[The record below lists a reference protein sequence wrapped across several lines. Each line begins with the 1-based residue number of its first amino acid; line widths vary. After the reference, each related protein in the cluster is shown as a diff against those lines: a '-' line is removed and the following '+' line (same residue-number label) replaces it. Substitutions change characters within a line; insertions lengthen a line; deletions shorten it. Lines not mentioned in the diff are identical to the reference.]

1 MGWTVSSRHP
11 ITKVNLRCIDRICS
25 QPRAL
30 LDKHDKVFA
39 MLVGSPKDQQA
50 WAEVNAEVQTA
61 FDEAR
66 REYKLDLKQE
76 NHRRGSFPAVAAGI
90 SYGGG
95 QTRVSNLAHSPRN
108 KVVIE
113 KLLANPAVR
122 RLAGFGDAAFK
133 LYAPRLYMHYSRTM
147 QALRRHD
154 CSLKPNF
161 KKNVFGSATFNLGPR
176 VVTYVHTDHLN
187 LPAGWCAIT
196 AIGRFDP
203 TKGGHLLLWDL
214 GLMVEFPPGALV
226 LIPSAILR
234 HSNTTVRPHERRYS
248 FTQYSAGG
256 LFRWVECGFKTQSTF
271 YAEGSEYA
279 LSGAQRWTRDVGL
292 WSTWDEL
299 RAMQV

>member
-1 MGWTVSSRHP
+1 
-11 ITKVNLRCIDRICS
+11 
-25 QPRAL
+25 L

-50 WAEVNAEVQTA
+50 WAEVNAEAQSA

-66 REYKLDLKQE
+66 LAYKLDSKQE

-95 QTRVSNLAHSPRN
+95 QTRVSNLAHSAWN
-108 KVVIE
+108 EGVIR
-113 KLLANPAVR
+113 KLLAQPAVR

-133 LYAPRLYMHYSRTM
+133 LYAPRLHKYYSRTM
-147 QALRRHD
+147 QALRRYD
-154 CSLKPNF
+154 RTLKPNF

-196 AIGRFDP
+196 ALGRFDP
-203 TKGGHLLLWDL
+203 TEGGHLLLWDL
-214 GLMVEFPPGALV
+214 NLMIEFPPGALV

-234 HSNTTVRPHERRYS
+234 HSNTTIKPHERRYS

-256 LFRWVECGFKTQSTF
+256 LFRWVECGFKSQSTF
-271 YAEGSEYA
+271 RAEGGEFD
-279 LSGAQRWTRDVGL
+279 LSGAQRWERDVGL
-292 WSTWDEL
+292 WSSWDEL
-299 RAMQV
+299 QAMRV